1 MSRGSQPGLPRFHSL
16 PPWRT
21 PMNRHDVFFLIFLGI
36 AAGAILIAAPMLV
49 SAAIQHG
56 FNALIQADFQ

>member
-1 MSRGSQPGLPRFHSL
+1 
-16 PPWRT
+16 
-21 PMNRHDVFFLIFLGI
+21 MNRHDVFFLIFLGI

>member
-1 MSRGSQPGLPRFHSL
+1 
-16 PPWRT
+16 
-21 PMNRHDVFFLIFLGI
+21 MNRHDLFFLVFLGI

-56 FNALIQADFQ
+56 INSLFHANFQ

>member
-1 MSRGSQPGLPRFHSL
+1 
-16 PPWRT
+16 
-21 PMNRHDVFFLIFLGI
+21 MNRHDMFFLVFLGI

-56 FNALIQADFQ
+56 VSTLLKLDFQ